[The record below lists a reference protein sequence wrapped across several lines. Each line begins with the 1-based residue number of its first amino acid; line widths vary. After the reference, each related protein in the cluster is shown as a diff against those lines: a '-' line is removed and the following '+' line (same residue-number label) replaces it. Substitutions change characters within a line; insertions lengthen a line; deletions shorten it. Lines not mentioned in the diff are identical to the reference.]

1 MSDTLTLDRFQTRD
15 EVVTFIEEKAQVA
28 VEKAAYQAAQQA
40 QQHQQNNRVE
50 RRVPW
55 VTSGPVGRDS
65 EGYSVL
71 KAAAFALGYAGAE
84 NAKEEIHVHN
94 QLRDLYQTYGFVPH
108 CGSQSFLVP
117 LSTNHLPAFE
127 PRGARLRDEIR
138 QKMTA
143 HADRFDPDEAAWIGR
158 RLGYRTKALNT
169 LSDLAGGSLV
179 PLPMLGELIDL
190 QRNMEAFAGAGAQE
204 VALPPNGRLQF
215 PKLTGGSTAYWVGEG
230 TAVTES
236 EPTTGNLDLQAKKLG
251 VFVKVN
257 NELMRFASPSAEGLV
272 RYDMARVAALK
283 ADLAMLEGTGGTQ
296 IKGLLTYSGV
306 TTHTASTVGANG
318 NTFEAQD
325 VAGMEGKL
333 PDAVSAPTAWLM
345 RKTMYAALMNRR
357 ADAVS
362 AADGK
367 GAFLFHPSRQAA
379 DAPPTE
385 LYGTKVVRTAQI
397 SNTRVKG
404 ASSNLTYIVL
414 GYFPDWIVSRLGV
427 MEFLASGLGDTALQ
441 NDQTYLRGI
450 QHIDAGPRNA
460 ASFVLCDQL
469 VVG

>member
-1 MSDTLTLDRFQTRD
+1 MSETATLQDRFQTRD
-15 EVVTFIEEKAQVA
+15 EIVSFIEERATVA
-28 VEKAAYQAAQQA
+28 VEKAMV
-40 QQHQQNNRVE
+40 NTPKVE

-65 EGYSVL
+65 DGYSVL
-71 KAAAFALGYAGAE
+71 KAAAFALGYVGPDQ
-84 NAKEEIHVHN
+84 AKEELNVHN
-94 QLRDLYQTYGFVPH
+94 QLRELYSTYGFVPH
-108 CGSQSFLVP
+108 CGAQSFLVP
-117 LSTNHLPAFE
+117 LASQHLPAFDG
-127 PRGARLRDEIR
+127 RGARLRDEVR

-143 HADRFDPDEAAWIGR
+143 QADRFDPDEASWIAR
-158 RLGYRTKALNT
+158 RVGLRTKALGT
-169 LSDLAGGSLV
+169 LSDIAGGSLV
-179 PLPMLGELIDL
+179 PLPMMGELIDL
-190 QRNMEAFAGAGAQE
+190 QRNMEAFANAGAQE

-230 TAVTES
+230 TSVTES
-236 EPTTGNLDLQAKKLG
+236 APSTGNLDLQAKKLG
-251 VFVKVN
+251 IFVKVN
-257 NELMRFASPSAEGLV
+257 NELLRFASPSAEGLI
-272 RYDMARVAALK
+272 RHDMARTAALK

-296 IKGLLTYSGV
+296 IKGLLSYSGI
-306 TTHTASTVGANG
+306 TSHTASTVGANG

-325 VAGMEGKL
+325 VALMEGKL
-333 PDAVSAPTAWLM
+333 PDAVASPTAWLM

-367 GAFLFHPSRQAA
+367 GAFLFHPTRNAS

-385 LYGTKVVRTAQI
+385 LYGTKVVRSAQI
-397 SNTRVKG
+397 SNTRSKG
-404 ASSNLTYIVL
+404 ASTNLTYIVL

-460 ASFVLCDQL
+460 ASFVLCDQV